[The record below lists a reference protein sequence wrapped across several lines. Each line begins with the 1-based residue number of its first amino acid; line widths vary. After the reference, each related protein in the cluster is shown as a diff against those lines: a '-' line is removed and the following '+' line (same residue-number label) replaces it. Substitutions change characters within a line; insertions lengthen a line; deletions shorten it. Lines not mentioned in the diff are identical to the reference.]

1 MKQIIEYLKDNTVY
15 LWVFLGV
22 VAGFLLIFFLIK
34 FLTGKSKKNKQ
45 ETADA
50 PADNSNLSEERAE
63 ANDSRAEKEISA
75 EAEENA
81 REAAAEE
88 GEEEISPAAETAP
101 ADTETPLKTAEPAE
115 DAENTAE
122 KVADDETKSQKP
134 AKKTETAKP
143 KAEDKAAKPQE
154 GGTAAKT
161 ESEREEP
168 VKYAGRWRIF
178 KTNDGYVASLYA
190 SNGVLMLNSEPYA
203 SLNGAKGGIE
213 TIKKNVTAGT
223 FTVKEDKHGYFNFR
237 LVAPNRRVVCI
248 GESYDNRYACE
259 SALESFKKFALNSSS
274 IEISGERDEDK

>member
-22 VAGFLLIFFLIK
+22 VAGFLLVFFLIK

-50 PADNSNLSEERAE
+50 PDDNSNLSEERAD
-63 ANDSRAEKEISA
+63 ANDSIAEKEISA
-75 EAEENA
+75 E
-81 REAAAEE
+81 
-88 GEEEISPAAETAP
+88 
-101 ADTETPLKTAEPAE
+101 AE

-122 KVADDETKSQKP
+122 KVNDDETKSQKP
-134 AKKTETAKP
+134 AKKAEPAKP

-154 GGTAAKT
+154 GGTAPKT

-168 VKYAGRWRIF
+168 VKYAGRWRIS